1 MPFKINEFTSNFN
14 AAGYAKQDRFEV
26 RVIPPTGQG
35 SDGSAL
41 GRLISGLSLLGGTV
55 GEVAGILNGLGD
67 NVDIFHLALR
77 ADSAELPGR
86 AVQTLD
92 NRYYGPLRKSGYQA
106 NYVDTTITFIC
117 SEDLREKLFFEKWQ
131 DLIVGEHRVAGT
143 NPDSKAFNA
152 GYYDDYVSSIEILQM
167 NENNDVTYEMRLL
180 QAYPIQVAPLPL
192 NWASDELQ
200 RLSVTFAYNRYE
212 SDSKKLPKII
222 SSLANLGKVRDSR
235 TSTIRRAVRF
245 LDRIF

>member
-1 MPFKINEFTSNFN
+1 MAFKINEFQSNFN
-14 AAGYAKQDRFEV
+14 ATGYAKQDRFEV
-26 RVIPPTGQG
+26 RVIPPSSSSGG
-35 SDGSAL
+35 GSAL
-41 GRLISGLSLLGGTV
+41 GRLISGLSLLGGVV
-55 GEVAGILNGLGD
+55 GETAGVLGGLRD
-67 NVDIFHLALR
+67 EVDIFHLALR

-152 GYYDDYVSSIEILQM
+152 GYYEDYISSIEVVQM
-167 NENNDVTYEMRLL
+167 NENNDVTFEMKLL
-180 QAYPIQVAPLPL
+180 EAYPLQVAPLPL
-192 NWASDELQ
+192 NWASDDLH

-212 SDSKKLPKII
+212 SDKRTLPKVVSAI
-222 SSLANLGKVRDSR
+222 SNLAKVRDSR
-235 TSTIRRAVRF
+235 TSTVRRGIRF